1 MDSFTFTTLL
11 FCLAMTMIQSGHSTC
26 TGGYRVV
33 YREKLD
39 YDNIPYLPHTDF
51 IAGWIFLQQIFFLW
65 GYRKA
70 EAYETRPANIPDLKQ
85 EIGCATKQSLKTFA
99 ATNNVV
105 SPVECKRAD
114 VAKDESV
121 TLK

>member
-1 MDSFTFTTLL
+1 
-11 FCLAMTMIQSGHSTC
+11 MIQSSHSTC

-39 YDNIPYLPHTDF
+39 YDNAPCLSNTGF
-51 IAGWIFLQQIFFLW
+51 IAGWIFLQQIFLLW

-85 EIGCATKQSLKTFA
+85 EIDCAMKQPLKTFA

-105 SPVECKRAD
+105 SLVKCERAD
-114 VAKDESV
+114 MAKDF
-121 TLK
+121 T